1 MGLRKAVDEHC
12 RSCIYDKHAGGSWRQ
27 QVANCTIFRCSLWA
41 YRPKPLGTRVIEIG
55 LGLPKIRQKKEAI
68 A

>member
-12 RSCIYDKHAGGSWRQ
+12 KSCCYDKVAGGSWRQ
-27 QVANCTIFRCSLWA
+27 QVANCTIFRCSLWE
-41 YRPKPLGTRVIEIG
+41 YRPRPLTHRVREIS